1 MGALFVDPG
10 RLSARLVLEEADG
23 LSDGQGGVVE
33 DWQLVASLWGRIEPL
48 RAKAGETA
56 SAATAPV
63 SHRITIRYRDDVSH
77 AMRFVHR
84 GRHLLIRTAHDPD
97 ETRRYL
103 VCECEES
110 QP

>member
-10 RLSARLVLEEADG
+10 RLRARLVLEEASG
-23 LSDGQGGVVE
+23 LDDGQGGVIE
-33 DWQLVASLWGRIEPL
+33 DWQQVASLWGRIEPL
-48 RAKAGETA
+48 RSRPGEEAG
-56 SAATAPV
+56 AATAPV
-63 SHRITIRYRDDVSH
+63 THRVTIRYREDVRH

-84 GRHLLIRTAHDPD
+84 NRNLLIRASRDPD

-110 QP
+110 RP